1 MTRQSKIITF
11 GCFLPLLLI
20 GLCAGTL
27 YFGGT
32 SVLGRVAGLWGDST
46 EDVLA
51 DLSDN
56 QAEPAIDWTV
66 ISERSAPIGA
76 DSVAGSESDQA
87 AAGSNTLPQPVIT
100 VEEVDVVRVKVQN
113 QTGQIDTKAAGVSKS
128 AEIVAEDGQSSFVF
142 EYNEANL
149 NEMVLTTANSE
160 MPPELKSQVIL
171 EQVELRPGALVVS
184 GQVNPGV
191 GGWQSLGVISTVGSS
206 GKSLEIVGIDIG
218 GAVLDASS
226 AGPMQEL
233 FSSVEQEINQTLQN
247 LAVISGNG
255 VEVSLD
261 QIYLGDGILQI
272 VFEN

>member
-1 MTRQSKIITF
+1 M
-11 GCFLPLLLI
+11 PLILI
-20 GLCAGTL
+20 GLCATTI
-27 YFGGT
+27 YFRSG
-32 SVLGRVAGLWGDST
+32 SVLGAVAGLWGDST
-46 EDVLA
+46 EEVLA

-56 QAEPAIDWTV
+56 QAEAAVDWTI
-66 ISERSAPIGA
+66 ISERSARLEANATDG
-76 DSVAGSESDQA
+76 GA
-87 AAGSNTLPQPVIT
+87 AADNSLPQPVIT
-100 VEEVDVVRVKVQN
+100 IEEVDVVRVKVQN
-113 QTGQIDTKAAGVSKS
+113 QTGQIDTKAAGISKS

-149 NEMVLTTANSE
+149 NEMVLTTANAE
-160 MPPELKSQVIL
+160 MPPELKDQVIL
-171 EQVELRPGALVVS
+171 ERVELKPGALVVS

-218 GAVLDASS
+218 GTVLDASA

-233 FSSVEQEINQTLQN
+233 FSSVEQEINSTLQN

-261 QIYLGDGILQI
+261 QIYLGDGILQV